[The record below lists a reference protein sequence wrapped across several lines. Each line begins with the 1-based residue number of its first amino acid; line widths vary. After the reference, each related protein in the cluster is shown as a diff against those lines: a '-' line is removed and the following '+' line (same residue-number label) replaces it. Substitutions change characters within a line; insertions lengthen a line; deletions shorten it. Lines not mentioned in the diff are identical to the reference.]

1 MSGRGQLVARPESQY
16 CATDF
21 DAMARFYRVEYPESA
36 DHRFLSRWA
45 SKPGVQSILEIPCGA
60 GRNAE
65 VLTSAGARLTAVDSS
80 PAMVT
85 QTARAIA
92 GLPQS
97 RRAASVVGDLRRLQ
111 LNELFDLIIVPREA
125 FQLLGPDEDVEDALA
140 GLSGHLRPGGI
151 LILDLANFDRKDCT
165 TPGLLPDY
173 YSPTAPDGVLLF
185 EWTRSVGEGVALSRR
200 RIQNHI
206 SADFFNVTFYYDI
219 IEDSSLVDTRML
231 QISFRRYP
239 VNDIRRRLENR
250 GLTIIGVYGDYD
262 DNWVGA
268 DSVRAIVV
276 ARK

>member
-1 MSGRGQLVARPESQY
+1 VSGRHQLVARPESQY
-16 CATDF
+16 SATDF

-36 DHRFLSRWA
+36 DHGFLLRWA
-45 SKPGVQSILEIPCGA
+45 SRPGVQSILEIPCGA

-65 VLTSAGARLTAVDSS
+65 VLTRGGARLTAVDSS

-85 QTARAIA
+85 QTAQAIA
-92 GLPQS
+92 GLAQS
-97 RRAASVVGDLRRLQ
+97 RRAVSVVGDLRRLQ
-111 LNELFDLIIVPREA
+111 LNELFDLIVVPREA
-125 FQLLGPDEDVEDALA
+125 FQLLGPDEDVEEALA
-140 GLSGHLRPGGI
+140 GLSGHLRPGGV

-185 EWTRSVGEGVALSRR
+185 EWTRSVGEGVVLSRR

-206 SADFFNVTFYYDI
+206 SADFFHVSFYYDI
-219 IEDSSLVDTRML
+219 VEDSSLVDTRML
-231 QISFRRYP
+231 QIRFRRYP
-239 VNDIRRRLENR
+239 VDDIRRRLERR

-262 DNWVGA
+262 DNSLAA